1 MNHYLIAAIIT
12 AVLFGIGWTIKKNW
26 GKISPRITSGFGTLR
41 SWIPSGLKHWGFW
54 LGAGMV
60 ISGFVIVLSI
70 ISWTLSD
77 SDTPT
82 TVKQVQ
88 HSTSAVK
95 TTGVVIKDSS
105 TSDTVLQK
113 TERSV
118 QIPATEAGQAPD
130 EFFTWDHFK
139 TFMILAFF
147 FFFIYQIV
155 MFGIRKKWGPLPAT
169 AAPGGTTG
177 TPGTTPAAAAR
188 PPGWLMPFISLFRI
202 VWFLLIFSILIYFF
216 LGSKKLESFAAN
228 KGTGGFIPTVWHML
242 WGNGKTPEEINEKA
256 YRKFQTDSMRIVNDA
271 KNKAER
277 RDFWGRLLS
286 PDDNQ
291 NQAATTPVDN
301 KIVRPIIDSLP
312 PPKMPGDATQG
323 SSNAI
328 VQYGQNPYA
337 IQN

>member
-1 MNHYLIAAIIT
+1 MNHYLIATIIIL
-12 AVLFGIGWTIKKNW
+12 ALFGIGWAIKKNW

-41 SWIPSGLKHWGFW
+41 SWVSSRFKNWDFWLSSGLII
-54 LGAGMV
+54 LGL
-60 ISGFVIVLSI
+60 IFLTPKIKQL
-70 ISWTLSD
+70 LFD

-82 TVKQVQ
+82 TVKQAQ

-113 TERSV
+113 TERAA
-118 QIPATEAGQAPD
+118 QIPVTEAGQAPD
-130 EFFTWDHFK
+130 EFFTWNHFK

-147 FFFIYQIV
+147 FFLTYQVVMYIV
-155 MFGIRKKWGPLPAT
+155 RKKLGPLPAT
-169 AAPGGTTG
+169 AAPEGTTG
-177 TPGTTPAAAAR
+177 TPGTTPAAAR
-188 PPGWLMPFISLFRI
+188 PPGWMMPFISLFRI
-202 VWFLLIFSILIYFF
+202 VWFLSLFSFLIWYF
-216 LGSKKLESFAAN
+216 LGTKKLESFLAN
-228 KGTGGFIPTVWHML
+228 KGTGGLIPTVWHML

-312 PPKMPGDATQG
+312 PPNMPGDATQG